1 MSSKDESSTLAAGK
15 EKEGKN
21 KASEELTGEEL
32 TDEELDELMM
42 QQSKTPGCKKHRG
55 YGKFDKPPVNRGVA
69 VSSDAGK
76 EKSKKEEQK

>member
-1 MSSKDESSTLAAGK
+1 MISIEETSAVEAGK

-21 KASEELTGEEL
+21 EASDDLVGEEL
-32 TDEELDELMM
+32 TEEELDELMM